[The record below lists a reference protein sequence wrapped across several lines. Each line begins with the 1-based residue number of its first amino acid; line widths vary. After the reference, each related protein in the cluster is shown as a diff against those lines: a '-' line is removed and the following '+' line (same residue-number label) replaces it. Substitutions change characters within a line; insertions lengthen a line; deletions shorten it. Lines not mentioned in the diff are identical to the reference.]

1 MPVSDSRIMR
11 KKLSLRSHQ
20 HDKRP
25 NSLLRR
31 QAGSTAAAIA
41 TYVVPCNLEFYT
53 EQHIRPT
60 SSAFIALCRS
70 VKFKLKYWIFNIKKS
85 LHIVWKWLKMS
96 HLDFWSLAFFTTFS
110 VHCSVFYENLAKWTN
125 FWAFLINF
133 CPLKM

>member
-70 VKFKLKYWIFNIKKS
+70 VKFKLKYWIFNKNLFILFENDSKCRIWIFEAWHFS
-85 LHIVWKWLKMS
+85 PLFQFTVQ
-96 HLDFWSLAFFTTFS
+96 FFMKTWQ
-110 VHCSVFYENLAKWTN
+110 NG
-125 FWAFLINF
+125 LIF
-133 CPLKM
+133 GHF

>member
-25 NSLLRR
+25 NSLLR

-70 VKFKLKYWIFNIKKS
+70 VKFITKI
-85 LHIVWKWLKMS
+85 
-96 HLDFWSLAFFTTFS
+96 LDFSTFKS
-110 VHCSVFYENLAKWTN
+110 WNEND
-125 FWAFLINF
+125 
-133 CPLKM
+133 

>member
-60 SSAFIALCRS
+60 SSAFIALCKS
-70 VKFKLKYWIFNIKKS
+70 VKFITKILNILKVGMKMTKK
-85 LHIVWKWLKMS
+85 V
-96 HLDFWSLAFFTTFS
+96 AFEF
-110 VHCSVFYENLAKWTN
+110 
-125 FWAFLINF
+125 
-133 CPLKM
+133 